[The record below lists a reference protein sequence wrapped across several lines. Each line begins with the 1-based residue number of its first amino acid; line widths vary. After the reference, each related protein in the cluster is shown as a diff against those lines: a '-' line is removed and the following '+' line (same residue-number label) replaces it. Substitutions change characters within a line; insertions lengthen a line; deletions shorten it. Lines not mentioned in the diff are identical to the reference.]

1 MSQTEP
7 TPQIARAP
15 HGASDGRGPA
25 HGAAGA
31 AGETFRIVADFDET
45 MPFDVQRPATAQA
58 APLVFNSPHSGRAYP
73 AAFLA
78 ASRLANPAIRRS
90 EDGYVDL
97 LFAGVVEIGLPL
109 MRAHFPRAFLD
120 VNREPYELDPRMFSG
135 RLPSYANTRSARV
148 AGGLGTIAR
157 IVSDAQEIY
166 AGPLTVDEGLARI
179 ETLYHPYHGCLAGLL
194 AETRAAFGHAVL
206 IDCHSMPSGVRG
218 TDGRTRPDVV
228 LGDRH
233 GSSCSARLTAAAADV
248 LSGLGFRVQLNRPY
262 AGGFITEH
270 YGRPARGLHALQI
283 EVNRSLYMDEKTLE
297 RHAGM
302 DKLIADL
309 GLLTGRLTA
318 LPVEVLS
325 PLSGRFA
332 AE

>member
-270 YGRPARGLHALQI
+270 YGRPFAGIHALQVEI
-283 EVNRSLYMDEKTLE
+283 NRGLYMDEQRCLPGPGLPELARLMTLFV
-297 RHAGM
+297 A
-302 DKLIADL
+302 
-309 GLLTGRLTA
+309 A
-318 LPVEVLS
+318 LVPR
-325 PLSGRFA
+325 LSGLEGSGGSRLA